1 MKFFNAGNVSI
12 IIALL
17 LIAYALY
24 SYFSHWIFL
33 PIKTANNIR
42 IIPTIDEKLIFS
54 DNKKYPQIKANIGI
68 K

>member
-12 IIALL
+12 VIAILIIT
-17 LIAYALY
+17 YAFY
-24 SYFSHWIFL
+24 SYFIHWVFL
-33 PIKTANNIR
+33 PIKTANKIR
-42 IIPTIDEKLIFS
+42 IIPIIDEKLIFS